1 MYFLLVVV
9 GSDQGER
16 VAIRGKKLNGHG
28 DKY

>member
-1 MYFLLVVV
+1 MFFLLVV

-16 VAIRGKKLNGHG
+16 IAIRKKKLNGHG